1 MVMFLE
7 FASPSTLIN
16 ILNRILVG
24 AVMFYSI
31 DKFSHIVE
39 AAIYAV
45 AETIIPMITRIFL
58 RSILGLSVAV
68 GLGDILLSLIV
79 FLFIGL
85 LVMKITRKITNYF
98 NSDTIL
104 YFIIAFSIIDFLVI
118 SGIVLVLKLMLLG
131 IG

>member
-1 MVMFLE
+1 
-7 FASPSTLIN
+7 
-16 ILNRILVG
+16 
-24 AVMFYSI
+24 
-31 DKFSHIVE
+31 
-39 AAIYAV
+39 
-45 AETIIPMITRIFL
+45 MITRIFL
-58 RSILGLSVAV
+58 RSILGLSMAV